1 MIRVNTNT
9 LDYIKQL
16 ENEIELLKHRLIEEI
31 RSSNRLIM
39 GEKIKN
45 EQLAKENVYLR
56 RRNSYLTLL
65 TK

>member
-45 EQLAKENVYLR
+45 EQLAKENAFLR
-56 RRNSYLTLL
+56 QRNSYLILL

>member
-31 RSSNRLIM
+31 RSSNKLIM

-45 EQLAKENVYLR
+45 EQLAKENAFLR
-56 RRNSYLTLL
+56 QRNSYLTLL
-65 TK
+65 IK

>member
-31 RSSNRLIM
+31 NSSNRLIM

-45 EQLAKENVYLR
+45 ERLAKENAFLR
-56 RRNSYLTLL
+56 QRNSYLSLL
-65 TK
+65 IK

>member
-1 MIRVNTNT
+1 MISVNTNT

-45 EQLAKENVYLR
+45 EQLV
-56 RRNSYLTLL
+56 
-65 TK
+65 

>member
-1 MIRVNTNT
+1 MIIVNTNT

-45 EQLAKENVYLR
+45 EQLAKENAFLR
-56 RRNSYLTLL
+56 QRNSYLTLL

>member
-16 ENEIELLKHRLIEEI
+16 ENEIELLKHKLIEEI

-45 EQLAKENVYLR
+45 EQLAKENTFLR
-56 RRNSYLTLL
+56 QRNSYLTLL

>member
-16 ENEIELLKHRLIEEI
+16 ENEIELLKHKLIEEI

-45 EQLAKENVYLR
+45 EQLAKENAFLR
-56 RRNSYLTLL
+56 QRNSYLSLL
-65 TK
+65 IK

>member
-45 EQLAKENVYLR
+45 EQLAKENTFLR
-56 RRNSYLTLL
+56 QRNSYLTLL

>member
-1 MIRVNTNT
+1 MIKVNTNT

-45 EQLAKENVYLR
+45 EQLAKENAFLR
-56 RRNSYLTLL
+56 QRNSYLTLL

>member
-31 RSSNRLIM
+31 RSSNKLIM

-45 EQLAKENVYLR
+45 EQLAKENAFLR
-56 RRNSYLTLL
+56 QRNSYLTLL

>member
-1 MIRVNTNT
+1 MIKLNT

-45 EQLAKENVYLR
+45 EQLAKENAFLR
-56 RRNSYLTLL
+56 QRNSYLTLL